1 MIWQHKEEQQK
12 QKSMN
17 NLYRQI
23 REEYKS
29 KLVSMYSQQQQQQVL
44 ASEQR
49 EIFENPD
56 QIDSMLAHLVGAK
69 KQDESDIEK

>member
-29 KLVSMYSQQQQQQVL
+29 KLVSIYSQQQQQ
-44 ASEQR
+44 
-49 EIFENPD
+49 
-56 QIDSMLAHLVGAK
+56 
-69 KQDESDIEK
+69 

>member
-69 KQDESDIEK
+69 K

>member
-29 KLVSMYSQQQQQQVL
+29 KLVSMYSQQQQQDPKL
-44 ASEQR
+44 ASEQM
-49 EIFENPD
+49 EIFENQD
-56 QIDSMLAHLVGAK
+56 NIDSMLAHLVGAK
-69 KQDESDIEK
+69 K

>member
-1 MIWQHKEEQQK
+1 
-12 QKSMN
+12 MN

-44 ASEQR
+44 ASEQT

-56 QIDSMLAHLVGAK
+56 RIDSMLAHLVGAK
-69 KQDESDIEK
+69 K

>member
-29 KLVSMYSQQQQQQVL
+29 KLVSMYSQQQHQDPKL
-44 ASEQR
+44 ASEQM
-49 EIFENPD
+49 EIFED
-56 QIDSMLAHLVGAK
+56 QDNIDSMLAHLVGAK
-69 KQDESDIEK
+69 K

>member
-44 ASEQR
+44 ASER
-49 EIFENPD
+49 SEIFENPD
-56 QIDSMLAHLVGAK
+56 RIDSMLAHLVGTK
-69 KQDESDIEK
+69 K